1 MIRTCWRSGRRP
13 RSEPVRPG
21 TDGDTGSAAV
31 ELTLLAPLIIL
42 LLLLIVYAGRAVNA
56 RGQVDAA
63 AHTAAR
69 AASIARSPAQAVAAA
84 AQAIAPDLAGSDGPC
99 AALTVQVDTSQFRPG
114 GVVRATVA
122 CRLDQSDL
130 AAGLPIP
137 GQRTLTTTA
146 SAPVDVYRGVTV
158 TAAFWPSASSDEPL
172 LGEVA

>member
-1 MIRTCWRSGRRP
+1 MNRIFWLSGRP
-13 RSEPVRPG
+13 PHGEPVQPDA
-21 TDGDTGSAAV
+21 DGDAGSAAI

-56 RGQVDAA
+56 RGQVDTA

-84 AQAIAPDLAGSDGPC
+84 EQAVAPDPAGSDGPC
-99 AALTVQVDTSQFRPG
+99 TALTVQVDTSQFRPG
-114 GVVRATVA
+114 GVVRATVE

-146 SAPVDVYRGVTV
+146 SAPIDVYRGITV
-158 TAAFWPSASSDEPL
+158 TAAFWPPAGTGKSL
-172 LGEVA
+172 LREVV